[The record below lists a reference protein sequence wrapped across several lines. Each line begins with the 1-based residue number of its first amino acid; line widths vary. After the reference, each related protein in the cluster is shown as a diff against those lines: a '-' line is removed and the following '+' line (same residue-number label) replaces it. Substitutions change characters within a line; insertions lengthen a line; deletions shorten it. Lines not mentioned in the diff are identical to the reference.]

1 MRRPFPTHVRFARAA
16 TLLVAALAAVESGF
30 SRIQAQSA
38 FEVVSIKPNTSG
50 AAASETETTPGRI
63 NLVNVTPLSLLL
75 RAFGVPAFQIA
86 GAPGWVATERYDVVA
101 TVPGGAV
108 LNDLTRQSFIRQMLA
123 ERWRLRYHEE
133 TRNIRVY
140 SLVASKDPSRLIRH
154 TGPGEYAM
162 KVERIGP
169 RVILRSTR
177 GNMQRLT
184 EILGGFVGNAVTNDT
199 GLSGEYDFTLEWV
212 QEANATDSGPSLFT
226 ALREQI
232 GLRLESAER
241 PMPVFVIDH
250 IDRPSEN

>member
-1 MRRPFPTHVRFARAA
+1 M
-16 TLLVAALAAVESGF
+16 
-30 SRIQAQSA
+30 
-38 FEVVSIKPNTSG
+38 
-50 AAASETETTPGRI
+50 
-63 NLVNVTPLSLLL
+63 
-75 RAFGVPAFQIA
+75 
-86 GAPGWVATERYDVVA
+86 A

-108 LNDLTRQSFIRQMLA
+108 LNDVTRQSFIRQMLA
-123 ERWRLRYHEE
+123 DRWRLRYHEE

-140 SLVASKDPSRLIRH
+140 SLVASKDPSRLITH

-162 KVERIGP
+162 KVERTGP